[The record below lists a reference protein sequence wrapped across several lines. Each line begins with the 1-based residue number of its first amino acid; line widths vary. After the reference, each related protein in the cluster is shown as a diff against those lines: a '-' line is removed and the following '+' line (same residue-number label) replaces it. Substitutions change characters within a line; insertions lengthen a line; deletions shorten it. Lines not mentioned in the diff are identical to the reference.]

1 MTAQGKPRYQQL
13 KEMIIG
19 RIMSGELQPR
29 DRVPSENEL
38 VNAMNV
44 SRMTANRALREL
56 TDEGYVDR
64 VAGIG
69 TFVTDL
75 KAASHVLE
83 VRNIADEIER
93 RGHTYSAI
101 VHKQERQHA
110 SAEIREALQAVAGSD
125 VFHVLVV
132 HQENGVPIQLEDRYV
147 VEDFAP
153 DCLQQDFTKITPS
166 AWLSGISPLQEA
178 EHIVRATM
186 PGKAVRERLGIDEQ
200 EPCLLVLRRTWAH
213 GRPVSFARLHHPGSR
228 FELTGHYAPPGT
240 KKSNPITADV
250 IELRKLQ
257 Q

>member
-1 MTAQGKPRYQQL
+1 MKPQGKPRYQQL

-19 RIMSGELQPR
+19 RIMSGELRPR

-38 VNAMNV
+38 VDTMNV

-64 VAGIG
+64 IAGRG
-69 TFVTDL
+69 TFVADF

-83 VRNIADEIER
+83 VRNIADEVGR
-93 RGHTYSAI
+93 RGHSYSAI
-101 VHKQERQHA
+101 VHIQERQKA
-110 SAEIREALQAVAGSD
+110 AGEIRNALQIGDGVD

-147 VEDFAP
+147 LGEFAP
-153 DCLQQDFTKITPS
+153 DCLDQDFSTITPS
-166 AWLSGISPLQEA
+166 AWLSGIAPLAEA

-186 PGKAVRERLGIDEQ
+186 PDETTRERLNMDDE
-200 EPCLLVLRRTWAH
+200 EACLLVIRRTWAG
-213 GRPVSFARLHHPGSR
+213 GRPVSFGRLYHPGTR

-240 KKSNPITADV
+240 KKSTNIIGLKD
-250 IELRKLQ
+250 LQ
-257 Q
+257 R

>member
-1 MTAQGKPRYQQL
+1 MTVQGKPRYQQL

-93 RGHTYSAI
+93 RGHTYSAV
-101 VHKQERQHA
+101 VHRQECLHA
-110 SAEIREALQAVAGSD
+110 SAEIREALQATAGSQ

-132 HQENGVPIQLEDRYV
+132 HLENGVPIQLEDRHV
-147 VEDFAP
+147 V
-153 DCLQQDFTKITPS
+153 
-166 AWLSGISPLQEA
+166 
-178 EHIVRATM
+178 
-186 PGKAVRERLGIDEQ
+186 
-200 EPCLLVLRRTWAH
+200 
-213 GRPVSFARLHHPGSR
+213 
-228 FELTGHYAPPGT
+228 
-240 KKSNPITADV
+240 
-250 IELRKLQ
+250 
-257 Q
+257 

>member
-1 MTAQGKPRYQQL
+1 M
-13 KEMIIG
+13 
-19 RIMSGELQPR
+19 
-29 DRVPSENEL
+29 
-38 VNAMNV
+38 
-44 SRMTANRALREL
+44 
-56 TDEGYVDR
+56 
-64 VAGIG
+64 
-69 TFVTDL
+69 
-75 KAASHVLE
+75 
-83 VRNIADEIER
+83 
-93 RGHTYSAI
+93 
-101 VHKQERQHA
+101 
-110 SAEIREALQAVAGSD
+110 AGSD

-250 IELRKLQ
+250 IELGKLQ